1 MDHYRSSVK
10 EKIRKRKSEIKK
22 DKQAGGS
29 MMQKRVI
36 RIIGV
41 PIDLGAD
48 RRGVDMGPS
57 AIRYA
62 GLNARLQR
70 LGWEVEDLGNL
81 EVPIPETREIKDKR
95 LKYLPEIVKVNDE
108 LHLKV
113 AQAIKDGVVP
123 LMLGG
128 DHSIGIGSLA
138 GLASS
143 GRRFGVIWFDTH
155 GDYNSLDTT
164 HSGNIHGMPL
174 AISNGIGA
182 KELTGIGGEQ
192 RKILEENTVIIGAR
206 DFDLEERE
214 LLHRSKITVFTMSD
228 IDQLGMKEV
237 VSRGIEIASRGTDG
251 IHVSFDLD
259 VLDPAEAPGVG
270 TPVAGGITYREAHLA
285 MELMADSGR
294 LLSMD
299 MVEVNPILDFQ
310 NKTAELAVGLI
321 CSAFGKRIF

>member
-1 MDHYRSSVK
+1 MKERS
-10 EKIRKRKSEIKK
+10 
-22 DKQAGGS
+22 
-29 MMQKRVI
+29 I

-41 PIDLGAD
+41 PIDLGAG

-70 LGWEVEDLGNL
+70 LGWLVEDYGNL
-81 EVPIPETREIKDKR
+81 HVPVPETTNIKDR
-95 LKYLPEIVKVNDE
+95 TLKYLPEIVEVNEE
-108 LHLKV
+108 LHKIV
-113 AQAIKDGVVP
+113 AQTMREGMIPVI
-123 LMLGG
+123 LGG

-138 GLASS
+138 GVFA
-143 GRRFGVIWFDTH
+143 GGKRCGVLWFDTH
-155 GDYNSLDTT
+155 GDYNSPETT

-174 AISNGIGA
+174 AVANGIGVP
-182 KELTGIGGEQ
+182 ELINIGGEGK
-192 RKILEENTVIIGAR
+192 KIREENTVIIGAR
-206 DFDLEERE
+206 DLDLGESE
-214 LLHRSKITVFTMSD
+214 LLRQSKITVFTMSD

-237 VSRGIEIASRGTDG
+237 VSRGIEIASQGTDG

-285 MELMADSGR
+285 MELLADSG
-294 LLSMD
+294 LLTSMD
-299 MVEVNPILDFQ
+299 MTEVNPILDTG

>member
-1 MDHYRSSVK
+1 
-10 EKIRKRKSEIKK
+10 
-22 DKQAGGS
+22 
-29 MMQKRVI
+29 MQKRVI

-81 EVPIPETREIKDKR
+81 EVPIPETREIMDKR

-285 MELMADSGR
+285 MELMADSGQ